1 MASGRYKDLAKRTG
15 SDKVL
20 GDKNSQVFDKKT
32 WDSINKMFGF
42 IKKFFFTA
50 MAFVSCNAL
59 KCVSMSNQECKI
71 RPAII
76 NIGSNEPSFYPYSIL
91 LNKCSGSCNDINDL
105 HAKLY
110 VTDVVKNMNLKVFNL
125 MSRINETRHI
135 EWHETYKM

>member
-1 MASGRYKDLAKRTG
+1 MASGRYKDLAKRTE